1 MEYCSHLLDGSAKY
15 QLDALENIERRAKRL
30 INDDAL
36 VEARLQSL
44 EHRRK
49 VASFSVFHRIHFGEC
64 AGELHNLIPPSPFH
78 PRTTRQ
84 SARRHRFMVDIPPTR
99 TKRFASSV
107 LVRTAREWN
116 FLPESVF
123 PDGYYLGVFKAR
135 VNRLLMGRRAPSI
148 RLPRWSSGRKCD
160 CRTRG
165 LGFDSRVGQSIT
177 GHFRIFENFSVVAR
191 SLELCPGY
199 GNRLTPYYIGLTQNG
214 ENSGCYYCLV
224 DRVVASTSYKGSR
237 VRFPGRTKYYWAF
250 FRFFENLTVVVAC
263 SLEMCPVY
271 GNRLTIYCMGLIT
284 QMVKRWY
291 YKIDCSRFWANH
303 SEMLRGVVIICLV
316 AFVAIDGLP
325 NHESDNARY
334 DSSFQANGR
343 KHQQSRAY
351 DEEHTSSLDVDGG
364 RMVQTQAGSQWARN
378 SEAETGFDVNQSVK
392 EEFSNDGGVLRHSKS
407 VSESHDESQS
417 SQDSSRQTSYYA
429 QATSNVGDG
438 HQGPVNHGYRP
449 YSPSIPQ
456 PVPPIVR
463 PLPIRQPGLTHLP
476 NHVHHDTNLRNTN
489 EYYQDNHGHGHY
501 GHPSDRNEN
510 YGHNGWY
517 VSPNGWFRR
526 FIPQSGIH
534 PHRHFGYQPGY
545 QGVPNDHYNKFHKI
559 GNPALDARNHD
570 KTKVKYVPNGH
581 HGSPG
586 QTKPSLDEVL
596 NALGYNPNKDK
607 HDAPNKINHGMAPD
621 TNKENDGTKVNF
633 VNGSDET
640 NTAKDVP
647 VDNQGNIPE
656 IKNPEHPTGGLDHVL
671 SAIDY
676 ARAPKKPSNYE
687 AETIQYVPAIVPT
700 EYLNR
705 PVNYDAIGIEVP
717 ESGILIPEESE
728 EYVPTY
734 PVRYIPVAENIPEYV
749 IPNQRVRY
757 YENPIPYVG
766 SPVVLPEETGYTNE
780 RFAPDNGFV
789 KPYTGQF
796 HPEPTFV
803 PEVSYSPIDDSPKK
817 TNPDVNEDGK
827 SVNGDDIIIDRR
839 FITKESSETSQET
852 NRRSKQS
859 STTIIRKNVGVR
871 PLEDDDNDDSD
882 DVIVKKPVPVT
893 KPSEGTNNNDK
904 EPITPTPNDKIKKPP
919 VARRIPIYPPRDV
932 IHKKTDTAPFVIGK
946 ITDEPDTPGAD
957 KTVVRS
963 EHDVINQNSDLP
975 YVVERKPI
983 NDGAKPI
990 HIEPT
995 YVPEVSYSPTE
1006 DNNPRKKSPTVVKK
1020 TEKKNDDVT
1029 PLEDDDDNIP
1039 VKKPVPVTKPS
1050 EGTINNDKESITPTP
1065 VDKVT
1070 NKIKKPP
1077 VARRIPIYPPRNV
1090 IHKKPDAVPFV
1101 IGKIT
1106 DEPDTPGADKTVLRS
1121 ESDVIN
1127 QNSDAPYVVE
1137 RKPGHNDVKPKTT
1150 DSTNK
1155 PIHIEPTYVPEVPYS
1170 PTEDES
1176 PEKKSVN
1183 NDAKPKTTD
1192 DTNKPTDAEKPT
1204 PAKNTNVDDK
1214 ETPENKE
1221 AYTVRTPSG
1230 VILHVH
1236 EIPVDEDAAPKPKD
1250 IIYGNKDNIIKKKPI
1265 TKPNIYTPKKDKIV
1279 NKDVH
1284 GYKPDHEIK
1293 DATTAKDEKANPT
1306 TAKPVPPIGKPIPR
1320 IPKGPDGY
1328 IVKTRQPKKLVDDAT
1343 PIEDINQRPKPK
1355 EPATTTA
1362 PIKKEDG
1369 TPNKIVKKPT
1379 PKKDSD
1385 SDSQDSNEDDDY
1397 YKIIKSFRTINTEEE
1412 ESSSSHNSRT
1422 ETRVQRILRH
1432 KSHKPGDKADLNDD
1446 DDTVKDR
1453 PVNHEQT
1460 TKKPRKKFPFKV
1472 VGEINDDS
1480 EDSDS
1485 EEEYLD
1491 NDKKS
1496 PATEKPDKKQP
1507 IKPVTENNKNNPKPN
1522 DKSTDKNPITT
1533 EKSIVS
1539 TTTKKPDVTEEPSVK
1554 KIDKK
1559 PIKGIN
1565 TPNEEKTKDATPK
1578 PDTKEIKDDKKP
1590 SIIRRKPIK
1599 DTKPK
1604 TDKDVGDDEEFV
1616 SRTTMTEESED
1627 SALNNKKHKSITE
1640 TEEIIKRGQKKPV
1653 KQPNKARPDSTN
1665 NDDEETPDNTTDKT
1679 PNAKNTNGNNK
1690 PVTEKPGNEKKPDSG
1705 NNPKTKTPID
1715 DKKPDTKNPQ
1725 NEKQTNKPDESK
1737 TEKPVTESA
1746 ITGVKAPKNEP
1757 TKENKPGSKS
1767 GITGKPTTKDKNT
1780 DKKPNVTPDTG
1791 KTSTT
1796 KKDNKPDSPKK
1807 PETVDTK
1814 NKTPDTTKPKEKG
1827 GKTPIPIIKGDT
1839 PIKKMPVRPDI
1850 IRPPV
1855 TPIDDDESG
1864 SVECES
1870 WEDWEDEDINEE
1882 SEKENGDK
1890 TKKPVTKK
1898 NGDDNATESK
1908 NASPKPTTEKSVGK
1922 NDGPDT
1928 KNNENENA
1936 SDSKKVS
1943 PKPNSST
1950 TTEKSVE
1957 KNDDSK
1963 NKKTPTTESNKRPD
1977 TTKTPKDK
1985 QPDKPNNEK
1994 PDTDKSD
2001 KDKKPSTDDSKNPE
2015 VDNNNASN
2023 KPKTATEANTPTATA
2038 TTPATVTTEKSTNTE
2053 KPKRGTDCDYF
2064 GNVDC
2069 EDYDDGDEDSKTKVN
2084 ATESPEYDAD
2094 DEIIEDDDDD
2104 VDSNENDDVTEDS
2117 DETVSDEDV
2126 STEDTNEGDS
2136 KKPNVDEKPN
2146 SENKPDDKPNTTTI
2160 KPDAVTTGN
2169 NKKPSESSENKDKP
2183 TESQEPVDDKK
2194 TPSNNNSKPTASTE
2208 KPTGNNKINED
2219 KTKPSENNKQPQI
2232 NEDKPS
2238 GNGKKPTKDNEEPNK
2253 NDEKPTDKNT
2263 KPAGSTEKPTGDKKP
2278 AEDKKKPSE
2287 SNDKPS
2293 DSDQKP
2299 TDSTE
2304 KSTGNK
2310 KPTEDDKNPSH
2321 DNDKPNENV
2330 KKPNENSDK
2339 PAASTEKP
2347 GNQKPV
2353 DNSKKPSEDNE
2364 KPNENTKKPNE
2375 NSDKPADSTE
2385 KPNNQKPVD
2394 NSKKPSEDTQ
2404 KPNESI
2410 KKPNENGGK
2419 PADNTEKPTENQKP
2433 VDTSQKPSQNNDKP
2447 NETTKKPNDND
2458 DKPADITEKPTGNQK
2473 PVDNSKKPLEDST
2486 KPNQNTDST
2495 VKPNVDNTKKPSEKI
2510 PDDKSKEDK
2519 DSQEDINSDE
2529 IDDESSEEVTET
2541 DTENVETTTEKKP
2554 DNGQKTDK
2562 PKPESKTNDC
2572 DYFGDVDCEDYN
2584 DDDIDNI
2591 TDKQD
2596 DTTKPKEAK
2605 KKPEP
2610 KKTDNDAN
2618 KPTIKPNEPEP
2629 KNNDNDAK
2637 KPAKEQPGS
2646 KKPDNKKPDTNDEGK
2661 DRTDINE
2668 KPSTTPDNKPT
2679 TQKPKSIFV
2688 NCQHFGSVDCE
2699 DHTDD
2704 GVDDDKHKP
2713 ENAGDKKP
2721 ENDKGTEK
2729 PKPDTEVDKKK
2740 PENEK
2745 PGIFNPGFYNKD
2757 NVDKNKDSDDKTTG
2771 VKKPD
2776 ENNEPNSKKPTADTG
2791 KSNDKKSETLD
2802 KDAKGTDKPEAKQ
2815 NTDTDQSPKSKSN
2828 DDNKKGSTE
2837 KPDNGTDKTPVSEN
2851 PDQKPDTKTTEK
2863 DGNKDNTPN
2872 TEDGGKDKPEKKE
2885 KNPVEQNPNGDETT
2899 DKNNKPKPNENNKK
2913 LNHPNTGKIPDN
2925 EPKNDDK
2932 KPVPNPT
2939 PNGEK
2944 PADRNTDKKPDTE
2957 NGVKKPDTENTDK
2970 KPDTE
2975 NANKKP
2981 DTENTVKKPKD
2992 NKTDNTKPTP
3002 KDKTPDST
3010 TGKNKKPDNENP
3022 KKDDNTNKKPTE
3034 KPKNV
3039 NEKVPDTGKTDIK
3052 PTKTDKTPVTKKPD
3066 SKTTDKDA
3074 NNKPT
3079 TNNDKPIT
3087 KTTTPDQPKDGK
3099 TPDNDK
3105 NKIPKDIQTNN
3116 DGKPSTDSKK
3126 PIGDNKDDTDTTIAG
3141 KDKVIDKNNQ
3151 SQDKEV
3157 TIKRKVVNSMDEVL
3171 KYKDREGFTFKACD
3185 ETETSEESSSTNKN
3199 KEVKLTKFI
3208 RTKKHL
3214 HKRPKTDD
3222 ERPVKDKRP
3231 TKIPIYRRNN
3241 GNTDKIQQ
3249 IWLTEGDRIILRRS
3263 VEDIQEKELGC
3274 LEKLFESDGT
3284 VPLDDEIV
3292 SDANDDDSKEVSVD
3306 RADTVDRAPLEEIS
3320 DDDDSD
3326 GIVPLEEDL
3335 TSNDGQEGDG
3345 SKSNSEGKEE
3355 KSSDSGLR
3363 KASRT
3368 TPVKQSIA
3376 QRKLMVSR
3384 QSS

>member
-1 MEYCSHLLDGSAKY
+1 
-15 QLDALENIERRAKRL
+15 
-30 INDDAL
+30 
-36 VEARLQSL
+36 
-44 EHRRK
+44 
-49 VASFSVFHRIHFGEC
+49 
-64 AGELHNLIPPSPFH
+64 
-78 PRTTRQ
+78 
-84 SARRHRFMVDIPPTR
+84 
-99 TKRFASSV
+99 
-107 LVRTAREWN
+107 
-116 FLPESVF
+116 
-123 PDGYYLGVFKAR
+123 
-135 VNRLLMGRRAPSI
+135 
-148 RLPRWSSGRKCD
+148 
-160 CRTRG
+160 
-165 LGFDSRVGQSIT
+165 
-177 GHFRIFENFSVVAR
+177 
-191 SLELCPGY
+191 
-199 GNRLTPYYIGLTQNG
+199 
-214 ENSGCYYCLV
+214 
-224 DRVVASTSYKGSR
+224 
-237 VRFPGRTKYYWAF
+237 
-250 FRFFENLTVVVAC
+250 
-263 SLEMCPVY
+263 
-271 GNRLTIYCMGLIT
+271 
-284 QMVKRWY
+284 
-291 YKIDCSRFWANH
+291 
-303 SEMLRGVVIICLV
+303 MLRGVVIICLV

-343 KHQQSRAY
+343 RHQQSRAY
-351 DEEHTSSLDVDGG
+351 DEEHTSSLDVDDG

-378 SEAETGFDVNQSVK
+378 SEAESAFDVNQSVK

-407 VSESHDESQS
+407 ISESHDESQS

-429 QATSNVGDG
+429 ATSNVGDG
-438 HQGPVNHGYRP
+438 HQGPINHGYRP

-463 PLPIRQPGLTHLP
+463 PLPIRQPSLTHLP
-476 NHVHHDTNLRNTN
+476 NHVHHDTNLRNAN

-501 GHPSDRNEN
+501 GHPSDRNGN

-517 VSPNGWFRR
+517 VTPNGWFRR

-545 QGVPNDHYNKFHKI
+545 QGIPNDHYNKFHKI

-586 QTKPSLDEVL
+586 HTKPSLDEVL

-621 TNKENDGTKVNF
+621 INNKENDGTKVNF

-656 IKNPEHPTGGLDHVL
+656 IKTPEHPTGGLDHVL

-757 YENPIPYVG
+757 YENPVPYVG

-803 PEVSYSPIDDSPKK
+803 PEVSYSPIDDDSSKIK
-817 TNPDVNEDGK
+817 NPDVNEDGK
-827 SVNGDDIIIDRR
+827 PVNGDDIIIDRR
-839 FITKESSETSQET
+839 YITKESTETSQET

-882 DVIVKKPVPVT
+882 DVIVKTPVPVT

-904 EPITPTPNDKIKKPP
+904 EPITPTPNDKIKKPKVPRKIPIHKNIYPPRNVIHKKTDTVPFVIGKITDEPDQPGGDKTVVRSEHDVINQNSDVPYVVERKPVNDGAKPIHIEPTYVPEVPYSPTEDNSPEKKSPTVINKTLKKNADVTPLEEENDDDIPVKKPVPVRKPSEGQNNNDKEPKTPTPNDKIKKPP
-919 VARRIPIYPPRDV
+919 VARKIPIYPPRDV
-932 IHKKTDTAPFVIGK
+932 IHKNTDTVPFVIGK
-946 ITDEPDTPGAD
+946 ITDEPDQPGAD

-963 EHDVINQNSDLP
+963 EHDVINQNSDVP
-975 YVVERKPI
+975 YVVERKPGH
-983 NDGAKPI
+983 NDAKPNTADGTNKPI

-995 YVPEVSYSPTE
+995 YVPEVSYNPTE
-1006 DNNPRKKSPTVVKK
+1006 DNSPEKKRPTMVKK
-1020 TEKKNDDVT
+1020 IGKKNVDVT
-1029 PLEDDDDNIP
+1029 PLDDDDNDDDIP
-1039 VKKPVPVTKPS
+1039 VKKPVPVRKPS
-1050 EGTINNDKESITPTP
+1050 EGQNNNDKEPKTPTP
-1065 VDKVT
+1065 ND
-1070 NKIKKPP
+1070 KIKKPP
-1077 VARRIPIYPPRNV
+1077 VARKIPIQKHIYPPRDV
-1090 IHKKPDAVPFV
+1090 IHKKVDATPFV

-1106 DEPDTPGADKTVLRS
+1106 DEPDQPGGDKTVVRS
-1121 ESDVIN
+1121 EHDVIN
-1127 QNSDAPYVVE
+1127 QNSDVPYVVE
-1137 RKPGHNDVKPKTT
+1137 RKPVNNDAKPKTT
-1150 DSTNK
+1150 DGTNK
-1155 PIHIEPTYVPEVPYS
+1155 PTHIEPTYVPEVPYS
-1170 PTEDES
+1170 PTEDKS
-1176 PEKKSVN
+1176 PEKKSAN

-1192 DTNKPTDAEKPT
+1192 DTNKPTDTEKPT
-1204 PAKNTNVDDK
+1204 PVKNANVDDK
-1214 ETPENKE
+1214 GTPENKE
-1221 AYTVRTPSG
+1221 TYTVRTPSG

-1236 EIPVDEDAAPKPKD
+1236 EIPVDEDAAPKPKH
-1250 IIYGNKDNIIKKKPI
+1250 IIDGNKDNIVKKKPLP
-1265 TKPNIYTPKKDKIV
+1265 TKPNIYPPKNDKIV
-1279 NKDVH
+1279 DQNVH

-1306 TAKPVPPIGKPIPR
+1306 TAKPIPQIGKPIPR
-1320 IPKGPDGY
+1320 MPKGPDGY

-1355 EPATTTA
+1355 EPVTPTA
-1362 PIKKEDG
+1362 PIKKENN
-1369 TPNKIVKKPT
+1369 TPNTAPKKTIKEDETPDKTVKKPT
-1379 PKKDSD
+1379 PNNDSD
-1385 SDSQDSNEDDDY
+1385 SHSQDSNEDDDY

-1432 KSHKPGDKADLNDD
+1432 KSHKPGDKDDLNDD
-1446 DDTVKDR
+1446 DDTVEGR

-1472 VGEINDDS
+1472 VGESNDDS
-1480 EDSDS
+1480 EDSNS
-1485 EEEYLD
+1485 EEDYLD

-1522 DKSTDKNPITT
+1522 DKITDKNAITT
-1533 EKSIVS
+1533 EKSVAS
-1539 TTTKKPDVTEEPSVK
+1539 TTTKKPDVTKEPSVK
-1554 KIDKK
+1554 NIDKK

-1565 TPNEEKTKDATPK
+1565 TPNEEKTKDTTPK
-1578 PDTKEIKDDKKP
+1578 PDTKEITDDKKP
-1590 SIIRRKPIK
+1590 NIIRRKP
-1599 DTKPK
+1599 
-1604 TDKDVGDDEEFV
+1604 TDKDVNNDEEFV
-1616 SRTTMTEESED
+1616 SRTTVTEESED
-1627 SALNNKKHKSITE
+1627 SVLNNKKHNSITE

-1653 KQPNKARPDSTN
+1653 NKPNKAKPDSTN
-1665 NDDEETPDNTTDKT
+1665 NNDEGTPDTTTDKA
-1679 PNAKNTNGNNK
+1679 PNAKKTDGNNK
-1690 PVTEKPGNEKKPDSG
+1690 PVTKKPANEKKPDQG
-1705 NNPKTKTPID
+1705 NNDIDKKPKNKTPTG
-1715 DKKPDTKNPQ
+1715 DKKPDTKKPQ
-1725 NEKQTNKPDESK
+1725 DEKQLNKPDESK
-1737 TEKPVTESA
+1737 TEKP
-1746 ITGVKAPKNEP
+1746 ITTTDDKAPRNEP
-1757 TKENKPGSKS
+1757 TKENKPDKS
-1767 GITGKPTTKDKNT
+1767 GTTAKPTTKDNNT
-1780 DKKPNVTPDTG
+1780 DKKPNATPDTD

-1796 KKDNKPDSPKK
+1796 GKDNKPESPKKK

-1814 NKTPDTTKPKEKG
+1814 NKSPDTTKPKEKG
-1827 GKTPIPIIKGDT
+1827 GKTPIPIIKGDM

-1855 TPIDDDESG
+1855 TPIDDDESS

-1870 WEDWEDEDINEE
+1870 WEDWEDEDINMEN
-1882 SEKENGDK
+1882 EKETVDK
-1890 TKKPVTKK
+1890 TKEPVTKK
-1898 NGDDNATESK
+1898 NREENAPDSK
-1908 NASPKPTTEKSVGK
+1908 NASPKPTTEKSVGN

-1928 KNNENENA
+1928 KNNEKENA
-1936 SDSKKVS
+1936 APDSKNAS

-1950 TTEKSVE
+1950 MTEKSVE
-1957 KNDDSK
+1957 KDDDLNK
-1963 NKKTPTTESNKRPD
+1963 NKKTPTTESNKIPD
-1977 TTKTPKDK
+1977 TTETPKDK

-1994 PDTDKSD
+1994 PDTGKSD
-2001 KDKKPSTDDSKNPE
+2001 KDKKPSTADSKNPE
-2015 VDNNNASN
+2015 VGNDDASN
-2023 KPKTATEANTPTATA
+2023 KPKTATKANIPTATA
-2038 TTPATVTTEKSTNTE
+2038 TTPATVTTEKTINTE
-2053 KPKRGTDCDYF
+2053 KPKTGTDCDYF

-2069 EDYDDGDEDSKTKVN
+2069 EDYDDDEDSKTKVN

-2117 DETVSDEDV
+2117 EETISDEDV
-2126 STEDTNEGDS
+2126 STEDADQGDG
-2136 KKPNVDEKPN
+2136 KKPNVEEKPN
-2146 SENKPDDKPNTTTI
+2146 SENKPDDKSSTTTI
-2160 KPDAVTTGN
+2160 KPDAVTTEK

-2183 TESQEPVDDKK
+2183 AESKKPVDDKK
-2194 TPSNNNSKPTASTE
+2194 TPSNNNGKPTASTE
-2208 KPTGNNKINED
+2208 KPTGNNKITED
-2219 KTKPSENNKQPQI
+2219 KTKPSENN
-2232 NEDKPS
+2232 EKPKNNDDTPAD
-2238 GNGKKPTKDNEEPNK
+2238 NGKKPTKDNEKPSK
-2253 NDEKPTDKNT
+2253 NDKNPSDKNT
-2263 KPAGSTEKPTGDKKP
+2263 KPADSTEKPTGDKKP
-2278 AEDKKKPSE
+2278 AEDKKNPSE
-2287 SNDKPS
+2287 NDDKPS

-2304 KSTGNK
+2304 KSNGNK
-2310 KPTEDDKNPSH
+2310 KPTEDDN
-2321 DNDKPNENV
+2321 KPNENTKKPNENNDKPADSTEKPGNQKPV
-2330 KKPNENSDK
+2330 DNSKKPSEDNQKPNENIKKPNENSDK
-2339 PAASTEKP
+2339 PADSTEKP

-2385 KPNNQKPVD
+2385 KP
-2394 NSKKPSEDTQ
+2394 
-2404 KPNESI
+2404 
-2410 KKPNENGGK
+2410 
-2419 PADNTEKPTENQKP
+2419 
-2433 VDTSQKPSQNNDKP
+2433 
-2447 NETTKKPNDND
+2447 
-2458 DKPADITEKPTGNQK
+2458 TGNQK
-2473 PVDNSKKPLEDST
+2473 PVDNSKKPLEDNRNKNKPTDST
-2486 KPNQNTDST
+2486 DKQKPLEDNKKPNQNTDKT
-2495 VKPNVDNTKKPSEKI
+2495 EKPKIDNTKEPSTEV
-2510 PDDKSKEDK
+2510 PDDGSKEDK
-2519 DSQEDINSDE
+2519 ASPEDIDSDE
-2529 IDDESSEEVTET
+2529 IDEESSEEDAIET
-2541 DTENVETTTEKKP
+2541 DSENVETTTEKKP

-2584 DDDIDNI
+2584 DDDIDNV

-2596 DTTKPKEAK
+2596 DTTKPNETK

-2610 KKTDNDAN
+2610 NNTDNDAN

-2629 KNNDNDAK
+2629 NNNDKDAN
-2637 KPAKEQPGS
+2637 KPVNQQPGS
-2646 KKPDNKKPDTNDEGK
+2646 KKPSGNQNPDTSNEGK

-2668 KPSTTPDNKPT
+2668 KPNTTPDNKPT

-2699 DHTDD
+2699 DNTDD
-2704 GVDDDKHKP
+2704 DQHNPD
-2713 ENAGDKKP
+2713 NAEDKKP
-2721 ENDKGTEK
+2721 DNNTGTEK
-2729 PKPDTEVDKKK
+2729 PKSDKKPDTEVDKKK
-2740 PENEK
+2740 PESEK
-2745 PGIFNPGFYNKD
+2745 PGIFNPGFYTKD
-2757 NVDKNKDSDDKTTG
+2757 NVGTNKDIDDKTKS

-2776 ENNEPNSKKPTADTG
+2776 ENKEPDTKKPKADTG
-2791 KSNDKKSETLD
+2791 KSNDKKPEALD
-2802 KDAKGTDKPEAKQ
+2802 KDAKGTDKPDAKP
-2815 NTDTDQSPKSKSN
+2815 NTETEKSPKPKSN

-2837 KPDNGTDKTPVSEN
+2837 KPDKGTEKKPVNEN
-2851 PDQKPDTKTTEK
+2851 PDQKPDTKTPEK
-2863 DGNKDNTPN
+2863 DGNKDNKPN
-2872 TEDGGKDKPEKKE
+2872 TEDGGKDKPENKE
-2885 KNPVEQNPNGDETT
+2885 KKPVEQNPNGDETT
-2899 DKNNKPKPNENNKK
+2899 DENKPKPKENDKK
-2913 LNHPNTGKIPDN
+2913 PINQNTGKIPDTQ
-2925 EPKNDDK
+2925 PKNDDK
-2932 KPVPNPT
+2932 KPVPNTT
-2939 PNGEK
+2939 PIDEK
-2944 PADRNTDKKPDTE
+2944 PTDTNTDKKPESE
-2957 NGVKKPDTENTDK
+2957 NTDKKPDTENTDK

-2975 NANKKP
+2975 NT
-2981 DTENTVKKPKD
+2981 DKKPKE

-3002 KDKTPDST
+3002 KDKTPDSKT
-3010 TGKNKKPDNENP
+3010 TGNDKKPDNENP
-3022 KKDDNTNKKPTE
+3022 KKDNGDTNKKPTE
-3034 KPKNV
+3034 TPKNS
-3039 NEKVPDTGKTDIK
+3039 NETPDTGKPDSK

-3079 TNNDKPIT
+3079 TNNDKPVT
-3087 KTTTPDQPKDGK
+3087 KTTTPDQPKDAK

-3105 NKIPKDIQTNN
+3105 NKKPKDIKTKDNE
-3116 DGKPSTDSKK
+3116 KPSTDGKK
-3126 PIGDNKDDTDTTIAG
+3126 PIVDNKDDTDTTEAG
-3141 KDKVIDKNNQ
+3141 KDKVLDTNNK
-3151 SQDKEV
+3151 SQEKEV

-3185 ETETSEESSSTNKN
+3185 ETETSEESSSTKQNKQ
-3199 KEVKLTKFI
+3199 VKLTKFI

-3214 HKRPKTDD
+3214 HKRPKTED

-3241 GNTDKIQQ
+3241 GNSDKIQQ

-3292 SDANDDDSKEVSVD
+3292 SDADDDDDGKEVSVD
-3306 RADTVDRAPLEEIS
+3306 REDTVDRAPLEDIP

-3335 TSNDGQEGDG
+3335 SSNDDEEGDG

-3355 KSSDSGLR
+3355 KSSDSGSR

-3384 QSS
+3384 Q